1 VKALYVWI
9 PALDKT
15 SFFHVQLFVEAPV
28 IRPTLAASLLLPLPL
43 LVIGVTAPATSQQ
56 PTVVFT
62 GASVIPMDRE
72 TVLNNQTVIVQGGR
86 ITYVGGPRAAP
97 AGATSIDAR
106 GKFLMPAIAEFHA
119 HVPSGAQAMHA
130 HRTLSLY
137 VLAGV
142 TTARGMLGAPM
153 HLALRD
159 SIAAGQLLGP
169 RLLTSGPSFNN
180 NSVTSTTV
188 AVAMVRDQ
196 KAAGYDLLK
205 IHPGVPKAA
214 FDSLAIVANA
224 LRMPFAG
231 HVPLEIGLDA
241 ALTSKYSTIDHLD
254 GVVEAMYAGEQQLT
268 PQIDGFFGLGIIR
281 QLDQSRFGP
290 IVDRIKASGVVM
302 VPTQILMDNYASDAT
317 GDELTSLPEFKYWV
331 PQQVAAWRTN
341 KNNLIA
347 QAAVS
352 REQRQEFIA
361 LRRRFIKSLYDGGVP
376 FLLGS
381 DAPQLWN
388 VPGFSAHRELG
399 ALVAAGLTPYQ
410 ALRTGTVNVAKFMG
424 EEGRSGV
431 VREGARADLLL
442 LDANPLAAISNSLR
456 ISGVVVNGRW
466 IGPAE
471 RARMLDALDSRG
483 QSR

>member
-1 VKALYVWI
+1 MLR
-9 PALDKT
+9 PALAV
-15 SFFHVQLFVEAPV
+15 SAVFFAL
-28 IRPTLAASLLLPLPL
+28 
-43 LVIGVTAPATSQQ
+43 GVPATATSQQ
-56 PTVVFT
+56 APVVFT
-62 GASVIPMDRE
+62 GVSVIPMDRE
-72 TVLNNQTVIVQGGR
+72 TVVANQTVVVENGR
-86 ITYVGGPRAAP
+86 ITYVGGQRAAP

-119 HVPSGAQAMHA
+119 HVPSGPQAMHA

-180 NSVTSTTV
+180 NSVTSPTGAAT
-188 AVAMVRDQ
+188 MVRDQ

-205 IHPGVPKAA
+205 IHPGVPRAA
-214 FDSLAIVANA
+214 FDSLAAVANA
-224 LRMPFAG
+224 LRIPFAG
-231 HVPLEIGLDA
+231 HVPLEVGLDV

-254 GVVEAMYAGEQQLT
+254 GIVEAMYTGPQPLT
-268 PQIDGFFGLGIIR
+268 PQVNGFFGLGIMR
-281 QLDQSRFGP
+281 QLDQSRFGA
-290 IVDRIKASGVVM
+290 IVNRVKASGVAM
-302 VPTQILMDNYASDAT
+302 VPTQILMDNYANDAT
-317 GDELTSLPEFKYWV
+317 GEELTSLPEFKYWV

-341 KNNLIA
+341 KNNFLA
-347 QAAVS
+347 QAPVP

-361 LRRRFIKSLYDGGVP
+361 LRRRIIKALYDGGVP

-410 ALRTGTVNVAKFMG
+410 ALRTGTVDVAKFLG
-424 EEGRSGV
+424 EEGKSGV
-431 VREGARADLLL
+431 VRVGARADLLL
-442 LDANPLAAISNSLR
+442 LDANPLSSIANSLR
-456 ISGVVVNGRW
+456 INGVVVNGRW

-471 RARMLDALDSRG
+471 RERMLGTLAS
-483 QSR
+483 Q

>member
-1 VKALYVWI
+1 
-9 PALDKT
+9 
-15 SFFHVQLFVEAPV
+15 V
-28 IRPTLAASLLLPLPL
+28 IRVALSVSLCALAA
-43 LVIGVTAPATSQQ
+43 GVPAVAASQQ
-56 PTVVFT
+56 APVVFT

-72 TVLNNQTVIVQGGR
+72 TVLANQTVIVENGR
-86 ITYVGGPRAAP
+86 ITYVGAPRSAP

-119 HVPSGAQAMHA
+119 HVPSGAQAVHA

-169 RLLTSGPSFNN
+169 RLLTSGPSFNG
-180 NSVTSTTV
+180 NSATSPSV
-188 AVAMVRDQ
+188 AATMVRDQ

-205 IHPGVPKAA
+205 IHPGVPRAA

-224 LRMPFAG
+224 LRIPFSG
-231 HVPLEIGLDA
+231 HVPLEVGLDA

-254 GVVEAMYAGEQQLT
+254 GMVEAMYAGTQPLT
-268 PQIDGFFGLGIIR
+268 PQANGFFGLGIMP
-281 QLDQSRFGP
+281 QLDMTRFDA
-290 IVDRIKASGVVM
+290 IVNRIKASGVAM
-302 VPTQILMDNYASDAT
+302 VPTQILLDNYANDAT
-317 GDELTSLPEFKYWV
+317 GDELTSLPEFRYWV
-331 PQQVAAWRTN
+331 PQQVISWRNN
-341 KNNLIA
+341 KNAYLA
-347 QAAVS
+347 QAPVS
-352 REQRQEFIA
+352 RDQRQAFMA
-361 LRRRFIKSLYDGGVP
+361 LRRRLIKALYDGGVP

-399 ALVAAGLTPYQ
+399 SMVAAGLTPYQ
-410 ALRTGTVNVAKFMG
+410 ALRTGTVDVAKFLG

-431 VREGARADLLL
+431 VRAGARADLLL
-442 LDANPLAAISNSLR
+442 LDANPLDAIANSLR
-456 ISGVVVNGRW
+456 INGVMVNGRW

-471 RARMLDALDSRG
+471 RERMLGALAT
-483 QSR
+483 Q

>member
-1 VKALYVWI
+1 MLR
-9 PALDKT
+9 
-15 SFFHVQLFVEAPV
+15 S
-28 IRPTLAASLLLPLPL
+28 TLAAS
-43 LVIGVTAPATSQQ
+43 VILFGVGVPAVARSQQ
-56 PTVVFT
+56 TPVVFT
-62 GASVIPMDRE
+62 GVSVIPMDRE
-72 TVLNNQTVIVQGGR
+72 IVVPNQTVIVENGR
-86 ITYVGGPRAAP
+86 ITHVGGPRSAP

-106 GKFLMPAIAEFHA
+106 GKFLMPAISEFHA
-119 HVPSGAQAMHA
+119 HVPSGAQAVHA

-169 RLLTSGPSFNN
+169 RLLTSGPSFNG
-180 NSVTSTTV
+180 NSATSPAV
-188 AVAMVRDQ
+188 AAAMVRDQ

-205 IHPGVPKAA
+205 IHPGVPRAA
-214 FDSLAIVANA
+214 FDSLAAVANA
-224 LRMPFAG
+224 LRIPFAG
-231 HVPLEIGLDA
+231 HVPLEIGLDV

-254 GVVEAMYAGEQQLT
+254 GIIEAMYAGPQPLT
-268 PQIDGFFGLGIIR
+268 PQANGFFGLGITR
-281 QLDQSRFGP
+281 QLDHSRFGA
-290 IVDRIKASGVVM
+290 IVDRVRASGVAM
-302 VPTQILMDNYASDAT
+302 VPTQILLDNYANDAT
-317 GDELTSLPEFKYWV
+317 GDELTSLPEFRYWV
-331 PQQVAAWRTN
+331 PQQTAAWRTS
-341 KNNLIA
+341 KNNYLA
-347 QAAVS
+347 QPPVS

-361 LRRRFIKSLYDGGVP
+361 LRRRLIKALYDGGVP

-410 ALRTGTVNVAKFMG
+410 ALRTGTVDVAKFMG

-431 VREGARADLLL
+431 VRVGARADLML
-442 LDANPLAAISNSLR
+442 LDANPLDAIANSLR
-456 ISGVVVNGRW
+456 INGVVVNGRW

-471 RARMLDALDSRG
+471 RERMLDALVSR
-483 QSR
+483 